1 MRPREIRE
9 FGLEELARKEGELV
23 EELFRLKLRKATGQL
38 DNPMRIR
45 AVRHD
50 LARIKTVRRER
61 TLHEE
66 GE

>member
-9 FGLEELARKEGELV
+9 FGLEELAQKEGELV

>member
-9 FGLEELARKEGELV
+9 FSVEELGEKEGELA

-38 DNPMRIR
+38 DNPTRIR

-61 TLHEE
+61 TLP
-66 GE
+66 GGKK